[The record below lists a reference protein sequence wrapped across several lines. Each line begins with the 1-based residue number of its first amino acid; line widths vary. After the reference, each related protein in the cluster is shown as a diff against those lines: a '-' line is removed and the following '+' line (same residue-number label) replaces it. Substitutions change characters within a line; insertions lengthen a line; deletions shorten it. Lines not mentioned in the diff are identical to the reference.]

1 MKEQTKPNETMEKLF
16 IFLKEYILYRIEA
29 EFGDKKNAI
38 KPVLQSF
45 NESND
50 PDALER
56 FFIANRLLEDEVL
69 IILLALAP
77 HVDCGFLS
85 TVLGNI
91 ASNGG
96 EFIDFGGIRGKNHR
110 GIIPTGETAIY
121 LIAGND
127 PIARMEAKKILDGS
141 SHLSENN
148 LVQLGPVDPHE
159 PLVSGALRMDIETI
173 EMMTTGRSVKPSL
186 NAEFPAELIETGMTW
201 DNLVLNKD
209 TLNEVKE
216 IETWLQYNNVLLDDW
231 GMKGIIKPG
240 YRVMLYGPP
249 GTGKTL
255 TAALL
260 GKFTSRDVYRID
272 LSMVVSKYIGET
284 EKNLGKLFDKAE
296 NKDWILFFDEADAI
310 FGKRTNVRD
319 AHDKYANQEVSYLL
333 QRIEAHPG
341 LVILASNFK
350 SNIDTAFSR
359 RFHSIIEYK
368 LPSQSER
375 KLLWESCLPKGIPLD
390 PDVSIDQLSRL
401 YEVTGAN
408 IINVVQYACLQKL
421 KKNSDG
427 IQWVDL
433 INGIRKEYVKEDK
446 MFT

>member
-1 MKEQTKPNETMEKLF
+1 MKNLFKFLGDYINYRIQSELGDRTAAVQPSLPALDVENPDSMEKF
-16 IFLKEYILYRIEA
+16 FLENPMSE
-29 EFGDKKNAI
+29 E
-38 KPVLQSF
+38 
-45 NESND
+45 
-50 PDALER
+50 
-56 FFIANRLLEDEVL
+56 EVL
-69 IILLALAP
+69 IVLLAVAP
-77 HVDCGFLS
+77 HIEVGFIS
-85 TVLGNI
+85 RVLMNLF
-91 ASNGG
+91 SKGG
-96 EFIDFGGIRGKNHR
+96 ELVEIGGGVGKNHR
-110 GIIPTGETAIY
+110 GFLPTGETALY
-121 LIAGND
+121 LLAGND
-127 PIARMEAKKILDGS
+127 PNARMEAKKLVDRSSRLAELRIVYLGQVPDGEPE
-141 SHLSENN
+141 LSG
-148 LVQLGPVDPHE
+148 LLRVD
-159 PLVSGALRMDIETI
+159 VETL
-173 EMMTTGRSVKPSL
+173 EMISTGRLIKPSL
-186 NAEFPAELIETGMTW
+186 NSEFPAELIQTGMTW
-201 DNLVLNKD
+201 DNLVLNKE
-209 TLNEVKE
+209 TMNEVKE
-216 IETWLQYNNVLLDDW
+216 IETWLQFNNVLLDDW

-260 GKFTSRDVYRID
+260 GKFTNRDVYRID

-390 PDVSIDQLSRL
+390 PDVSLDQLSRL

-421 KKNSDG
+421 KKKSKG

-446 MFT
+446 MFG

>member
-1 MKEQTKPNETMEKLF
+1 MIELF
-16 IFLKEYILYRIEA
+16 LFLENYIIYRIQFEL
-29 EFGDKKNAI
+29 GDKTVAI
-38 KPVLQSF
+38 KPELPQYG
-45 NESND
+45 ESENPD
-50 PDALER
+50 PLER
-56 FFIANRLLEDEVL
+56 FLMEHSLSENEVL
-69 IILLALAP
+69 IVLLAIVP
-77 HVDCGFLS
+77 HVDSGFLS
-85 TVLGNI
+85 RVIGNLFTK
-91 ASNGG
+91 GG
-96 EFIDFGGIRGKNHR
+96 DLIDLGGIRGKNHR
-110 GIIPTGETAIY
+110 GIIPTGETALY
-121 LIAGND
+121 VLAGND
-127 PIARMEAKKILDGS
+127 PKARMEAKKLLDVS
-141 SHLSENN
+141 SSLTQRNIVH
-148 LVQLGPVDPHE
+148 LGPVSPGE
-159 PLVSGALRMDIETI
+159 PFVSGTLSIDLETI
-173 EMMTTGRSVKPSL
+173 EMMTTGRTVKPSL
-186 NAEFPAELIETGMTW
+186 NSEFPAALIETSMTW
-201 DNLVLNKD
+201 DNLILNQE
-209 TLNEVKE
+209 TLNEVQE
-216 IETWLQYNNVLLDDW
+216 IETWLLYNNVLLKDW
-231 GMKGIIKPG
+231 GMDGIIKPG

-260 GKFTSRDVYRID
+260 GKFTNRDVYRID

-375 KLLWESCLPKGIPLD
+375 KLLWEVSLPKGIPLD
-390 PDVSIDQLSRL
+390 PDVSIDKLSRL

-421 KKNSDG
+421 KKNADA

-446 MFT
+446 MFG